1 MGNCYRLLI
10 TTFLIVLPR
19 WAGAHDPGVPDTLRI
34 EAGSI
39 GLGVSSPV
47 VVSVFNDS
55 VVTDFDA
62 ALLVASFDSGFARYD
77 SVRYVGRLADPS
89 VLPFRIGNPKDAD
102 GVSPDTLIITCLRN
116 ALNPLP
122 SGDGPVMELYFT
134 GCTTGLLRIDTS
146 SSSPGGIDFVHSG
159 AGEYHPIFRPKVIEV
174 ISPNRPPVLTLPSE
188 LPIVAFSSERVEFEV
203 SASSPSEI
211 SVQLELLSLTDT
223 DDSSR
228 EPIATPKLTGAT
240 TKTFSWSPSQQDIGI
255 WSAVFRATD
264 TTGLVSLAAV
274 EIQIVSDERYLV
286 AFERGETKG
295 VPQATGLIRANLD
308 SDPHLD
314 AIVGSSLKVKVLKG
328 RGDGSFSAEDDQPDL
343 PPWSRGATLTDYDGD
358 ALLDYAVTG
367 FERVVVYRQSTELC
381 FEEAVSFLPGDTA
394 LTINSADFNGDGWD
408 DLAVGTRAGLEIYL
422 NDGQG
427 GYTPGET
434 YAQVFGTTDI
444 EVTNQGSDFNED
456 GIFDLCLATPSVG
469 GEYSELVVYLG
480 WRDGSF
486 EQTIVRRVK
495 GQIFC
500 NRPGD
505 FNGDAHLDIA
515 WINGTKGYLSIIFGD
530 GDGSFPNELRYA
542 VPSNSPRQLEGV
554 DFDLDGDLD
563 VLVAAFQPGIE
574 LNSSFFL
581 FENKL
586 DPLGVNPTS
595 LEIRA
600 GNNASIELRAPGGG
614 RLSRIANSIASGEL
628 YLRALDDNAIIDE
641 VAVTRTV
648 EDGRYDLFVKPRQ
661 NLAKAETFSL
671 DYNVGDHWFRIA
683 HDQPIS
689 PSGYLFPI
697 YPAGGSLVSPEQG
710 EFIHTSLP
718 TFTWE
723 SSGVERFE
731 LASDIGFADI
741 IESATVTGGVYTL
754 HVVLPYTDSTA
765 YFWRVT
771 SETDSAL
778 TPIHAF
784 NAVRIPTDVEESDFP
799 IGLPDSCRLAQNYPN
814 PFNPMTTI
822 EFYLP
827 DGGPVK
833 ISIHN
838 VLGQLIKSL
847 MDRSMPPGTYSVDW
861 DATDLFDRPVAS
873 GIYFYRMEV
882 GDYSSTRKMVLVR

>member
-1 MGNCYRLLI
+1 L
-10 TTFLIVLPR
+10 
-19 WAGAHDPGVPDTLRI
+19 
-34 EAGSI
+34 
-39 GLGVSSPV
+39 
-47 VVSVFNDS
+47 
-55 VVTDFDA
+55 
-62 ALLVASFDSGFARYD
+62 
-77 SVRYVGRLADPS
+77 
-89 VLPFRIGNPKDAD
+89 
-102 GVSPDTLIITCLRN
+102 
-116 ALNPLP
+116 
-122 SGDGPVMELYFT
+122 
-134 GCTTGLLRIDTS
+134 
-146 SSSPGGIDFVHSG
+146 
-159 AGEYHPIFRPKVIEV
+159 
-174 ISPNRPPVLTLPSE
+174 
-188 LPIVAFSSERVEFEV
+188 
-203 SASSPSEI
+203 
-211 SVQLELLSLTDT
+211 
-223 DDSSR
+223 
-228 EPIATPKLTGAT
+228 
-240 TKTFSWSPSQQDIGI
+240 
-255 WSAVFRATD
+255 
-264 TTGLVSLAAV
+264 
-274 EIQIVSDERYLV
+274 
-286 AFERGETKG
+286 
-295 VPQATGLIRANLD
+295 
-308 SDPHLD
+308 
-314 AIVGSSLKVKVLKG
+314 
-328 RGDGSFSAEDDQPDL
+328 AEDDQPDL

-367 FERVVVYRQSTELC
+367 FERVVVYRQSTRLH
-381 FEEAVSFLPGDTA
+381 FEKAVSFLPGDTA
-394 LTINSADFNGDGWD
+394 LTINSADFNGDGRD
-408 DLAVGTRAGLEIYL
+408 DLAVGTRDGLEIYL

-427 GYTPGET
+427 GYRPGET

-469 GEYSELVVYLG
+469 GEYSELMVYLG
-480 WRDGSF
+480 RRDGSF
-486 EQTIVRRVK
+486 EQTMTRRVR

-515 WINGTKGYLSIIFGD
+515 WINGAKGYLSIIFGD
-530 GDGSFPNELRYA
+530 GDGSFPDELRYA
-542 VPSNSPRQLEGV
+542 IPSNSPRQLEGV

-563 VLVAAFQPGIE
+563 IIVAAYQLGIE

-586 DPLGVNPTS
+586 DPLGVSPTG

-600 GNNASIELRAPGGG
+600 GNNASIELRTPGGG
-614 RLSRIANSIASGEL
+614 RLSRVANSIASGEL

-648 EDGRYDLFVKPRQ
+648 ENGRYDLFVKPRQ
-661 NLAKAETFSL
+661 NLTIAETFSL
-671 DYNVGDHWFRIA
+671 DYTVGDHWFRIA

-731 LASDIGFADI
+731 LATDIGFFEI

-754 HVVLPYTDSTA
+754 HVVLPYTDSTT
-765 YFWRVT
+765 YFWRVR

-778 TPIHAF
+778 TPIHVF
-784 NAVRIPTDVEESDFP
+784 NAVRIPTNLEDSDPP

-827 DGGPVK
+827 KGGPVK

-847 MDRSMPPGTYSVDW
+847 MDRSMPPGTYTVDW

-873 GIYFYRMEV
+873 GIYFYRMEA